1 MVFKFAKFSKT
12 QLLCDWVFTFS
23 SLRFGRDDKVRV
35 TLDFKPWFWCFDF
48 LFDNPVF
55 DGCFFR
61 ISVYGMGLKGSG
73 LEFTE
78 SGYLR
83 GCGHCCEEEILW
95 DWAAM
100 GASWE

>member
-1 MVFKFAKFSKT
+1 
-12 QLLCDWVFTFS
+12 
-23 SLRFGRDDKVRV
+23 
-35 TLDFKPWFWCFDF
+35 
-48 LFDNPVF
+48 
-55 DGCFFR
+55 
-61 ISVYGMGLKGSG
+61 MGLKGSG

-100 GASWE
+100 GAAGVFIRMPFFDVLVD